1 MLQTLTNVLSR
12 LSASPVLCTVSYI
25 STLALLFGISPD
37 NLYNQHNEQ
46 MQHNETNEYDYII
59 VGAGSAGCVIAN
71 RLSENSKWT
80 VLLLEAGK
88 EEPLITDVPSFTLI
102 TERTLYDWN
111 HHTQPDNTSCL
122 SQNGCSFEH
131 GKIMGGSGA
140 LNFMLYVRGNQED
153 YNNWEKIGNPGWSY
167 KEVLPYFRKSEDNR
181 NPDIL
186 RSSPEYHATGG
197 YLPVERMRHVD
208 NATKILSSAL
218 QELGCNS
225 TDVNGKNQLGSMILQ
240 TTTRNGIRMN
250 SNRAFIRPIRK
261 LRKNLFIKTQ
271 AYVTKILIDSKTKR
285 AFGVKYMSLTTNTSK
300 RVFARKEV
308 IISAGTIE
316 SPKLLML
323 SGIGPKDELEKY
335 GINVVRNLSVGH
347 NLQEHVSCTN
357 IVATLDEN
365 LAYNPDCRTKLNDLA
380 EYSQNQSGPLSSTG
394 VASLS
399 TFFRLQNEEE
409 EANSQSSNIQ
419 SANNQ
424 SSNKSQ
430 NIQVPN
436 IQSPS
441 VPDVQAVFMPLSLIT
456 AYYNEFTIM
465 PFILQPKSRG
475 FVRLNHTNPI
485 WGPPEILP
493 RYFSQETDIKRAINS
508 FRMIIRLFNTTAFR
522 NNNIRMKNITEPPCN
537 RFQFN
542 TDEFWNCSLR
552 YYTTTEY
559 HPVGTCKMGPKE
571 DKDAV
576 VDSRLRVYGIN
587 GLRVIDASIM
597 PIITHGNT
605 NAPTIMI
612 AEKGSD
618 MIKEDWTNI

>member
-1 MLQTLTNVLSR
+1 MLQILTNVLSK
-12 LSASPVLCTVSYI
+12 LSTSPVLCAVSYV
-25 STLALLFGISPD
+25 STLALLFRVSPD
-37 NLYNQHNEQ
+37 NAYNQNDQ
-46 MQHNETNEYDYII
+46 QIKHNETNEYDFII

-71 RLSENSKWT
+71 RLTENSKWT

-88 EEPLITDVPSFTLI
+88 EEPLITDVPSFPLI
-102 TERTLYDWN
+102 TERTFYDWN
-111 HHTQPDNTSCL
+111 HHTQPDNTTCL

-131 GKIMGGSGA
+131 GKVMGGSGA

-153 YNNWEKIGNPGWSY
+153 YNNWERMGNIGWSY
-167 KEVLPYFRKSEDNR
+167 KDVLPYFKKSEDNR
-181 NPDIL
+181 DHDIL

-208 NATKILSSAL
+208 NATKMLSSAL

-240 TTTRNGIRMN
+240 TTTRNGIRMS

-261 LRKNLFIKTQ
+261 MRKNLFIKTQ

-285 AFGVKYMSLTTNTSK
+285 AFGVKYMSPTTNTSK

-335 GINVVRNLSVGH
+335 GINVVENLSVGH

-357 IVATLDEN
+357 IIATLDEN
-365 LAYNPDCRTKLNDLA
+365 LAYNPDCRTKLNDLV
-380 EYSQNQSGPLSSTG
+380 EYSQNQSGPLSSVG
-394 VASLS
+394 VSSVTA
-399 TFFRLQNEEE
+399 FFRLQNEEE
-409 EANSQSSNIQ
+409 ANIQ
-419 SANNQ
+419 SAN
-424 SSNKSQ
+424 
-430 NIQVPN
+430 IQPRN
-436 IQSPS
+436 IQSPNIQVS
-441 VPDVQAVFMPLSLIT
+441 NNQSPNIPDVQVVFMPLSIIT

-465 PFILQPKSRG
+465 PYILQPQSRG

-485 WGPPEILP
+485 WGPPEIIP
-493 RYFSQETDIKRAINS
+493 RYFSQDTDIKRTIS
-508 FRMIIRLFNTTAFR
+508 SYRMIIRLFNTTAFR
-522 NNNIRMKNITEPPCN
+522 NNNIRMKKITDPPCN
-537 RFQFN
+537 RFKFN
-542 TDEFWNCSLR
+542 TDDYWNCSLR
-552 YYTTTEY
+552 YYTTTKY

-597 PIITHGNT
+597 PLITRGNT

-618 MIKEDWTNI
+618 MIKEDWNGI